1 MWASASKL
9 RRARCSAAESGSDG
23 DGGPAMQ
30 QPADTAHPAAATQ
43 RAKSRRP
50 VFAGGVTEASK
61 GVCMLNAVSTVRAGV
76 SAVKSYRGCCRARV
90 AEAMRTLRKNCR
102 IATS

>member
-1 MWASASKL
+1 MRASASKL

-23 DGGPAMQ
+23 DGWPAM
-30 QPADTAHPAAATQ
+30 QPADTANPAAATQ

-76 SAVKSYRGCCRARV
+76 SAVKSYRGYRRARV